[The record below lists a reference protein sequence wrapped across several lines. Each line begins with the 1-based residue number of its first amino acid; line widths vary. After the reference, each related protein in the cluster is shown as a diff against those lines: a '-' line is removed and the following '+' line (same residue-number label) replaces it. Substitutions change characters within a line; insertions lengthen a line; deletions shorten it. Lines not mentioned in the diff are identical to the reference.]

1 MEDFADRER
10 AFVDNMS
17 ATVTGVVVPILDAD
31 LNARVRN
38 GENAIRLFNA
48 GNVDV
53 TTATTILGEPEP
65 LVATVSLPKAM
76 VTELGGMRME
86 SADIEMTMDV
96 SSSVEEHD
104 LTKTEAAME
113 GTAEAAF
120 GIFKIRT
127 SFSAKASTESE
138 RTRKSDYRAKTSLRI
153 HMQAAPAPEGVML
166 AQALPTDSRR
176 ARRWSGSKRPKI
188 SISRPKISAMVCRYC
203 ASVNRLMAMGPPSES
218 GTESC
223 LLQPVTSTPS
233 STATAAVGRNVKI
246 PGRCIVMSF
255 TQVSV
260 MMFSGHT
267 CSPGITVSQGVDR
280 PLDSLAASAST
291 SAGGSEEIAVAA
303 VSFTF
308 VWRHIDIVQR
318 CPQAAF
324 PSTQP
329 LGVRAVRQASR
340 SLAVIT
346 TSATADEHWQ
356 HHKTASE
363 SQGPVE

>member
-113 GTAEAAF
+113 GTAEADF

-153 HMQAAPAPEGVML
+153 HMQAAPAPEGVMRVL
-166 AQALPTDSRR
+166 DTMMKSIDTSMDINRSIIESHQKARANQMVEEKGGEALPTPTER
-176 ARRWSGSKRPKI
+176 AEPA
-188 SISRPKISAMVCRYC
+188 P
-203 ASVNRLMAMGPPSES
+203 
-218 GTESC
+218 
-223 LLQPVTSTPS
+223 
-233 STATAAVGRNVKI
+233 
-246 PGRCIVMSF
+246 
-255 TQVSV
+255 
-260 MMFSGHT
+260 
-267 CSPGITVSQGVDR
+267 
-280 PLDSLAASAST
+280 
-291 SAGGSEEIAVAA
+291 AGE
-303 VSFTF
+303 
-308 VWRHIDIVQR
+308 
-318 CPQAAF
+318 
-324 PSTQP
+324 
-329 LGVRAVRQASR
+329 
-340 SLAVIT
+340 
-346 TSATADEHWQ
+346 
-356 HHKTASE
+356 
-363 SQGPVE
+363 